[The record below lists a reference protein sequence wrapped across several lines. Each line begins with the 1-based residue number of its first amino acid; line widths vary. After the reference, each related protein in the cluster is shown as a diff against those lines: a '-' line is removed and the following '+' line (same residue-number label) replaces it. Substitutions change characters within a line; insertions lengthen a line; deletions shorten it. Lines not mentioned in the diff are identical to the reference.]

1 MEQNRLFPVFLKL
14 EELHTLLV
22 GAGNVGLEKLTA
34 LLKSS
39 PDARITV
46 VAPLISEPVRDLASS
61 HPKVRLIPRKFR
73 RSDLVGAD
81 LVMLATDDPALHA
94 QIREETRKR
103 GLLVNVAD
111 TPDLCDFY
119 LGSIVTKGNLRIGI
133 STNGKSP
140 TIARRI
146 HEFFEA
152 ALPEEADELLSNM
165 NRIRD
170 RIAGDF
176 KEKVRALNE
185 ITASWLEKK

>member
-34 LLKSS
+34 ILKNS
-39 PDARITV
+39 PEARITV
-46 VAPLISEPVRDLASS
+46 VAPFISEPVRELAES
-61 HPKVRLIPRKFR
+61 HPRVRLLPRKFR
-73 RSDLVGAD
+73 RTDLVGAD
-81 LVMLATDDPALHA
+81 VVILATSDRALHER
-94 QIREETRKR
+94 IRKETRKR
-103 GLLVNVAD
+103 GILINVAD

-146 HEFFEA
+146 REFFEL
-152 ALPEEADELLSNM
+152 ALPDEADELLTNM

-170 RIAGDF
+170 RIAGDL
-176 KEKVRALNE
+176 KEKVKTLNE